1 MVTPWRTSVGAVSSP
16 NLPHRL
22 DLQRAVEQGVANA
35 LNGRLQE
42 LQRESEAQ
50 AARRHQELLDAM
62 RAWERRQRRDIF
74 TALDQEAARSSAEL
88 LRSELQG
95 ASLHGHPHATLRH
108 ALQHAPEDGLALEF
122 GVATGTTL
130 RIIAE
135 HGRHSVFGFDSFA
148 GLPER
153 WRLGYEVG
161 TFATDA
167 LPDVP
172 GAELVVGLFADTL
185 PGFLAEHAGP
195 VSFLH
200 VDCDLY
206 ASTRTVLEL
215 VGPRLVEGTVIAFD
229 EYYNFPGW
237 QDHEY
242 RAWAEYVEQT
252 DLRFEYL
259 GLTMDDEQVTVRVTR
274 PPVSAERSK
283 RPVGA

>member
-1 MVTPWRTSVGAVSSP
+1 MPTP

-22 DLQRAVEQGVANA
+22 DLQRSAWRNKLVRAVEQGVANA

-62 RAWERRQRRDIF
+62 RAWERRQRRDVF
-74 TALDQEAARSSAEL
+74 TALDQEAARSSAKL

-108 ALQHAPEDGLALEF
+108 ALEHAPEDGLALEF

-130 RIIAE
+130 RIIARD
-135 HGRHSVFGFDSFA
+135 GQHSVFGFDSFD

-153 WRLGYEVG
+153 WRLGFETG

-172 GAELVVGLFADTL
+172 GAELVVGLFAETL
-185 PGFLAEHAGP
+185 PAFLAEHAGP

-259 GLTMDDEQVTVRVTR
+259 GLTMDDEQVSVRVTR
-274 PPVSAERSK
+274 PPVVAERSQ